1 MSVNFAYPFD
11 ETTLRKIYVDGA
23 WQASTTDAV
32 IEGHSPVDGSHVFTV
47 AHASEADVDS
57 AVSAAKSAFDSGE
70 WPQMTHSQ
78 RAKVLAKFAEILRE
92 HGQLFS
98 AVWTAQTGTLK
109 GMADNSPNY
118 CIGAIDRNVD
128 LAETYPFIETFEGE
142 GGFKAI
148 VREPVGVVA
157 AIAPWNAPLATL
169 LNKIAPAL
177 LAGCTIIMKPAPET
191 PLEAY
196 ITAECAHRA
205 GFPKGV
211 INLVVADRDVSDYL
225 VRHPGVDKVSFT
237 GSVTAGKR
245 IASVCADRIARVTL
259 ELGGKSAAIIC
270 DDADLAQAAQSL
282 AGNTVMLSGQNCA
295 ALTRALVPADKQ
307 EAFLKMLVAEL
318 ESVKIGDPLEEGVRL
333 GPLAMQRQL
342 DRVLEYI
349 EIGKAEGARL
359 VCGGK
364 RPQGLDKGCFVE
376 PTVFAD
382 VRNDMRIAQEE
393 IFGPVLCVI
402 PYDTIEDAIAI
413 ANDSPF
419 GLAGGVYT
427 SDVQNAYNIARKL
440 RTGTVGDNGAKADFS
455 VAFGGFKQS
464 GYGREGGS
472 EGLSPYLE
480 AKTLLFSQ
488 APTSL

>member
-1 MSVNFAYPFD
+1 MTAQFNYPFD
-11 ETTLRKIYVDGA
+11 EATLRKIYVNGA
-23 WQASTTDAV
+23 WTASTRTDV
-32 IEGHSPVDGSHVFTV
+32 IEGHSPVNGSHVFTV

-57 AVSAAKSAFDSGE
+57 AVSAARTAFDSGE
-70 WPQMTHSQ
+70 WPQMSHVE
-78 RAKVLAKFAEILRE
+78 RAKILAKFAEVLRE
-92 HGQLFS
+92 YGQLLS
-98 AVWTAQTGTLK
+98 DVWVAQTGTLK
-109 GMADNSPNY
+109 GMADNSPDY
-118 CIGAIDRNVD
+118 CVGAIDRNVA
-128 LAETYPFIETFEGE
+128 LADTYPFIETFEGG

-157 AIAPWNAPLATL
+157 TIAPWNAPLATL

-225 VRHPGVDKVSFT
+225 VRHTGVDKVSFT
-237 GSVTAGKR
+237 GSVNAGKR
-245 IASVCADRIARVTL
+245 IASVCAERIARVTL

-270 DDADLAQAAQSL
+270 DDADLAQAAKSL

-295 ALTRALVPADKQ
+295 ALTRALVPAAKQ
-307 EAFLKMLVAEL
+307 EEFLKLLKAEL
-318 ESVKIGDPLEEGVRL
+318 DTVKIGDPREEGVRL
-333 GPLAMQRQL
+333 GPLAMPRQL
-342 DRVLEYI
+342 DRVLDYI

-364 RPQGLDKGCFVE
+364 RPEGLDKGCFVE

-402 PYDTIEDAIAI
+402 PYDTIEEAIAI

-480 AKTLLFSQ
+480 AKTLLFSE

>member
-1 MSVNFAYPFD
+1 MTADFDYPFSED
-11 ETTLRKIYVDGA
+11 TLRKVYVNGA
-23 WQASTTDAV
+23 WQASSGSNV
-32 IEGHSPVDGSHVFTV
+32 IEGFSPVDGAHVFTV
-47 AHASEADVDS
+47 AHASENDVDQ
-57 AVSAAKSAFDSGE
+57 AVEAARAAFDTGD
-70 WPQMTHSQ
+70 WPKMSHRE
-78 RAKVLAKFAEILRE
+78 RAKVLERFAKIMRQ
-92 HGQLFS
+92 HGPLFS

-118 CIGAIDRNVD
+118 CIGAVDRNVA
-128 LAETYPFIETFEGE
+128 LAETYPFIETFESNGD
-142 GGFKAI
+142 FKAI

-177 LAGCTIIMKPAPET
+177 LAGCPVIMKPAPET

-196 ITAECAHRA
+196 IVAQCAHEA

-211 INLVVADRDVSDYL
+211 INLLVADREISDYL
-225 VRHPGVDKVSFT
+225 VRHTGVDKVSFT
-237 GSVTAGKR
+237 GSVNAGKR
-245 IASVCADRIARVTL
+245 IASVCAERIARVTL

-270 DDADLAQAAQSL
+270 DDYDVVKAAKSL

-295 ALTRALVPADKQ
+295 ALTRALVPANKQ
-307 EAFLKMLVAEL
+307 EAFVAALKAEL
-318 ESVKIGDPLEEGVRL
+318 ETVKIGDPLDPDVRL
-333 GPLAMQRQL
+333 GPLAMRRQL
-342 DRVLEYI
+342 SRVLDYI
-349 EIGKAEGARL
+349 EIGKSEGARL
-359 VCGGK
+359 VTGGK
-364 RPQGLDKGCFVE
+364 QPAGLGDGCFVE

-402 PYDTIEDAIAI
+402 PYDTIDEAISI

-427 SDVQNAYNIARKL
+427 DDIQSAYDIARRL

-480 AKTLLFSQ
+480 AKTLLFSA
-488 APTSL
+488 APTNL

>member
-1 MSVNFAYPFD
+1 MTAQFAYPFD
-11 ETTLRKIYVDGA
+11 EQTLRKVYVDGA
-23 WQASTTDAV
+23 WQASTGRDV
-32 IEGHSPVDGSHVFTV
+32 IEGYSPVDGRPVFSV
-47 AHASEADVDS
+47 AHATPADVDS
-57 AVSAAKSAFDSGE
+57 AVAAARAAFDTGD
-70 WPQMTHSQ
+70 WPKMSHKE
-78 RAKVLAKFAEILRE
+78 RAVVLARFAEIMRS
-92 HGQLFS
+92 HGALFS
-98 AVWTAQTGTLK
+98 AVWTAQAGTLK

-118 CIGAIDRNVD
+118 CIGAVDRNVA
-128 LAETYPFIETFEGE
+128 LAETYPFIETFEGN
-142 GGFKAI
+142 GDFKAI

-177 LAGCTIIMKPAPET
+177 LAGCPVIMKPAPET

-196 ITAECAHRA
+196 IVAQCAHEA

-211 INLVVADRDVSDYL
+211 VNLVVADREVSDYL
-225 VRHPGVDKVSFT
+225 VRHEGVDKVSFT

-270 DDADLAQAAQSL
+270 DDYDMAAAAKSL

-307 EAFLKMLVAEL
+307 EAFVQALKEEL
-318 ESVKIGDPLEEGVRL
+318 EAVKIGDPLDPEVRL
-333 GPLAMQRQL
+333 GPLAMARQL
-342 DRVLEYI
+342 ERVMEYI
-349 EIGKAEGARL
+349 EIGKSEGARL
-359 VCGGK
+359 VTGGK
-364 RPQGLDKGCFVE
+364 RPEGLEGGCFVE

-402 PYDTIEDAIAI
+402 PYNDIEEAIDI

-427 SDVQNAYNIARKL
+427 GDIDKAYAIARRM

-480 AKTLLFSQ
+480 AKTLLFSA
-488 APTSL
+488 APTNL

>member
-1 MSVNFAYPFD
+1 MTAEFAYPFD
-11 ETTLRKIYVDGA
+11 EETLRKVYVDGA
-23 WQASTTDAV
+23 WQASSGSDV
-32 IEGHSPVDGSHVFTV
+32 IEGYSPVDGRHVFSV
-47 AHASEADVDS
+47 AHATTADVDA
-57 AVSAAKSAFDSGE
+57 AVSAARAAFDKGE
-70 WPQMTHSQ
+70 WPKMSHKE
-78 RAKVLAKFAEILRE
+78 RAVVLERFAEVLRS
-92 HGQLFS
+92 HGALFS

-118 CIGAIDRNVD
+118 CIGAVDRNVA
-128 LAETYPFIETFEGE
+128 LAETYPFIERFDGN
-142 GGFKAI
+142 GDFKAI

-177 LAGCTIIMKPAPET
+177 LAGCPVIMKPAPET

-196 ITAECAHRA
+196 IVAQCAHEA

-211 INLVVADRDVSDYL
+211 INLVVADREVSDYL
-225 VRHPGVDKVSFT
+225 VRHEGVDKVSFT
-237 GSVTAGKR
+237 GSVNAGKR

-270 DDADLAQAAQSL
+270 DDYDMAAAAKSL

-295 ALTRALVPADKQ
+295 ALTRALVPADQQDAFVQALKQ
-307 EAFLKMLVAEL
+307 EL
-318 ESVKIGDPLEEGVRL
+318 EAVKIGDPNDPEVRL
-333 GPLAMQRQL
+333 GPLAMARQL
-342 DRVLEYI
+342 DRVMEYI
-349 EIGKAEGARL
+349 EIGKSEGARL
-359 VCGGK
+359 VTGGK
-364 RPQGLDKGCFVE
+364 RPEGLDAGCFVE

-402 PYDTIEDAIAI
+402 PYSSVEEAIEI

-427 SDVQNAYNIARKL
+427 HDIDKAYAIARRM

-480 AKTLLFSQ
+480 AKTLLFSA
-488 APTSL
+488 APSNL